1 MTPPAPAAQ
10 GMTPGRPQPIGATWT
25 GDGVNF
31 ALFSAH
37 AEAVDLCLFDAAG
50 RRELARIP
58 LPGKTGDTW
67 HGFLPG
73 VGPGLVYG
81 YRAHGRY
88 APRQGHRFNKHKLLL
103 DPHARALVGALR
115 YGNEIYG
122 YARGRAEEW
131 RQDISDSASSVLKA
145 RVVDPNAFDWRGDR
159 PPGTPLDRT
168 VIYELHTKGFTRLHP
183 EVPPHLRGTYL
194 GLVQPAI
201 LDYLVGLGVTAVE
214 LMPVQQFVA
223 EPHLHERGLGNYWG
237 YNTLAHFT
245 PHAGYALA
253 DPVREFREMVR
264 AMHDAGLEVILD
276 VVFNHTAEGGG
287 DGPTLSMRGIDN
299 LSYYRLQPDD
309 LRQHVNWT
317 GCGNTLN
324 LDHPEVL
331 RLVLDCLR
339 YWVAE
344 MHVDGFRFD
353 LATTLGRQGEGFE
366 REGRFFT
373 AVEQDPVLAGVKLI
387 AEPWDLGPDGYRLG
401 AFPRRWAEW
410 NDRFRDAVRGYWRGD
425 PAIVPRLVERLAGS
439 SDLFQLGGRGPPE
452 SINYVA
458 SHDGFTLRD
467 AVSYARKHNEANG
480 EDNRDG
486 DDHAVSWNQGAEGPT
501 GDEDIVRA
509 RYRQQR
515 NLLATLLLAQGVPM
529 LHAGDEFGRTQ
540 RGNNNAYCQDNEIS
554 WLDWRLAH
562 SNAALLNFVR
572 QLLRIRA
579 NNAVFR
585 RQSFLAGI
593 RREEGRFK
601 DVAWLKPDGVELH
614 QSDWFDPDL
623 RAFAMLL
630 DSTGLPPTQLDPELG
645 DSFLVLFNAS
655 AEPVEFKLPA
665 PITSQVWEVVLDTS
679 QEALTVPATGY
690 RQGHGYRLDR
700 NALALLADHAGT
712 VLETGAAGS

>member
-1 MTPPAPAAQ
+1 MRPTAPATH
-10 GMTPGRPQPIGATWT
+10 GLTPGRPLPMGASWT

-37 AEAVDLCLFDAAG
+37 AEAVDLCLFDASG

-58 LPGKTGDTW
+58 LPGRTGDTW

-73 VGPGLVYG
+73 AGPGLVYG
-81 YRAHGRY
+81 YRVHGRY

-103 DPHARALVGALR
+103 DPHARALVGSLR
-115 YGNEIYG
+115 YGSEIYG
-122 YARGRAEEW
+122 FTRGRAEEW
-131 RQDISDSASSVLKA
+131 RQDISDSASSVPKA
-145 RVVDPNAFDWRGDR
+145 RVVDPHAFDWRGDR
-159 PPGTPLDRT
+159 PPGTPMDRT
-168 VIYELHTKGFTRLHP
+168 VIYELHPKGFTRLHP

-194 GLVQPAI
+194 GLAQPAV

-214 LMPVQQFVA
+214 LMPVQQFIA
-223 EPHLHERGLGNYWG
+223 EPHLQERGLNNYWG
-237 YNTLAHFT
+237 YNSLAFFA

-276 VVFNHTAEGGG
+276 VVFNHTAEGGS

-299 LSYYRLQPDD
+299 LSYYRLEPND
-309 LRQHVNWT
+309 LRQNVNWT

-339 YWVAE
+339 YWVAD

-353 LATTLGRQGEGFE
+353 LATTLGRHGESFE

-387 AEPWDLGPDGYRLG
+387 AEPWDLGPHGYQLG

-425 PAIVPRLVERLAGS
+425 PAVVPRLVERLAGS
-439 SDLFQLGGRGPPE
+439 SDLFRLGGRGPPE

-458 SHDGFTLRD
+458 CHDGFTLRD

-480 EDNRDG
+480 EENRDG
-486 DDHAVSWNQGAEGPT
+486 DNHAVCWNNGAEGPT
-501 GDEDIVRA
+501 ADEEIVRA

-529 LHAGDEFGRTQ
+529 LQAGDEFGRTQ

-554 WLDWRLAH
+554 WVDWRLAN
-562 SNAALLNFVR
+562 SNAALLDFVR
-572 QLLRIRA
+572 RLLHIRA
-579 NNAVFR
+579 DNAVFR
-585 RQSFLAGI
+585 RQGFLAGI

-601 DVAWLKPDGVELH
+601 DVAWLKPDGGELR
-614 QSDWFDPDL
+614 QPDWFDPNL

-630 DSTGLPPTQLDPELG
+630 DSTGLPPTQLDPKIG
-645 DSFLVLFNAS
+645 DSFLVLFNAR
-655 AEPVEFKLPA
+655 AEPVEFTLPA
-665 PITSQVWEVVLDTS
+665 PITSEVWEVVLDTS
-679 QEALTVPATGY
+679 QEDLTVPATGY

-700 NALALLADHAGT
+700 NSLALLADHAGT
-712 VLETGAAGS
+712 VLETGAGRR

>member
-1 MTPPAPAAQ
+1 MTPTAPAAH
-10 GMTPGRPQPIGATWT
+10 GMSPGRPLPMGATWT

-37 AEAVDLCLFDAAG
+37 AEAVDLCLFDAGG

-58 LPGKTGDTW
+58 LPGRTGDTW

-73 VGPGLVYG
+73 AGPGLVYG

-115 YGNEIYG
+115 YGSEIYG
-122 YARGRAEEW
+122 FTRGRAEEW
-131 RQDISDSASSVLKA
+131 RQDISDSASSVPKA
-145 RVVDPNAFDWRGDR
+145 RVVDPHAFDWRGDR
-159 PPGTPLDRT
+159 PPGTPMDRT
-168 VIYELHTKGFTRLHP
+168 VIYELHPKGFTRLHP
-183 EVPPHLRGTYL
+183 DVPPHLRGTYV
-194 GLVQPAI
+194 GLAQPAV

-214 LMPVQQFVA
+214 LMPVQQFIT
-223 EPHLHERGLGNYWG
+223 EPHLHERGLSNYWG
-237 YNTLAHFT
+237 YNTLAFFA

-299 LSYYRLQPDD
+299 RSYYRLEPND
-309 LRQHVNWT
+309 LRQHTNWT

-339 YWVAE
+339 YWVAD

-366 REGRFFT
+366 REGRFFA
-373 AVEQDPVLAGVKLI
+373 AVEQDPMLAGVKLI
-387 AEPWDLGPDGYRLG
+387 AEPWDLGPQGYQLG

-425 PAIVPRLVERLAGS
+425 PAVVPRLVERLAGS
-439 SDLFQLGGRGPPE
+439 SDLFMLGGRGPPE

-458 SHDGFTLRD
+458 CHDGFTLRD

-486 DDHAVSWNQGAEGPT
+486 DDHTVTWNNGAEGPT
-501 GDEDIVRA
+501 ADQEIVRA

-529 LHAGDEFGRTQ
+529 LQAGDEFGRTQ

-554 WLDWRLAH
+554 WVDWRLAR
-562 SNAALLNFVR
+562 SNAALLDFVR
-572 QLLRIRA
+572 RLLRIRA
-579 NNAVFR
+579 GNAVFR
-585 RQSFLAGI
+585 RQSFLAGM

-601 DVAWLKPDGVELH
+601 DVAWLKPDGEEFR
-614 QSDWFDPDL
+614 QPDWFDPDL

-630 DSTGLPPTQLDPELG
+630 DSTGLPPTQLDPEVG
-645 DSFLVLFNAS
+645 DSFLVLFNS
-655 AEPVEFKLPA
+655 GAEAVEFTLPA

-700 NALALLADHAGT
+700 NSLALLADHAGT

>member
-1 MTPPAPAAQ
+1 MTPARATPA
-10 GMTPGRPQPIGATWT
+10 MTAGRPMPMGASWT

-31 ALFSAH
+31 ALFSAN
-37 AEAVDLCLFDAAG
+37 ADAVHLCLFDVSG

-58 LPGKTGDTW
+58 LPARTGDVW

-81 YRAHGRY
+81 YRVHGRY

-103 DPHARALVGALR
+103 DPHARGLVGELR
-115 YGNEIYG
+115 YGSEIYG
-122 YARGRAEEW
+122 FSRGAAEAW
-131 RQDISDSASSVLKA
+131 RQDISDSASSVPKA
-145 RVVDPNAFDWRGDR
+145 RVTDPHAFDWRGDR
-159 PPGTPLDRT
+159 PPRTPLDQT
-168 VIYELHTKGFTRLHP
+168 VIYELHVKGFTRLHP
-183 EVPPHLRGTYL
+183 DVPPHLRGTYL
-194 GLVQPAI
+194 GLAQPAV
-201 LDYLVGLGVTAVE
+201 LQYLVDLGITAVE
-214 LMPVQQFVA
+214 LMPVQQFIT
-223 EPHLHERGLGNYWG
+223 EPHLRERGLMNYWG
-237 YNTLAHFT
+237 YNTLAFFA

-253 DPVREFREMVR
+253 DPVREFRELVR
-264 AMHDAGLEVILD
+264 AMHGAGLEVILD
-276 VVFNHTAEGGG
+276 VVFNHTAEGGDG
-287 DGPTLSMRGIDN
+287 GPTLAMRGIDN
-299 LSYYRLQPDD
+299 LSYYRLVPDD
-309 LRQHVNWT
+309 LRQNINWT

-324 LDHPEVL
+324 MDHPEVL
-331 RLVLDCLR
+331 RMVLDCLR
-339 YWVAE
+339 YWVSD

-373 AVEQDPVLAGVKLI
+373 AIHQDPVLAGVKLI

-401 AFPRRWAEW
+401 SFPREWAEW

-425 PAIVPRLVERLAGS
+425 PAIVPRLAERLAGS
-439 SDLFQLGGRGPPE
+439 SDLFELGGRGPPE

-458 SHDGFTLRD
+458 CHDGFTLRD
-467 AVSYARKHNEANG
+467 AVSYVRKHNEANG
-480 EDNRDG
+480 EENRDG
-486 DDHAVSWNQGAEGPT
+486 DDHAVSWNSGAEGPT
-501 GDEDIVRA
+501 EDEEIIQL

-529 LHAGDEFGRTQ
+529 LQAGDEFGRTQ

-554 WLDWRLAH
+554 WVDWRLLR
-562 SNAALLNFVR
+562 SNAQLLDFVR

-585 RQSFLAGI
+585 RQSFLAGV

-601 DVAWLKPDGVELH
+601 DVAWLKPDGTELDER
-614 QSDWFDPDL
+614 DWHEPHL
-623 RAFAMLL
+623 RAFGMLL
-630 DSTGLPPTQLDPELG
+630 DSTGLPHTQLDPDVG

-655 AEPVEFKLPA
+655 AAPVEFTLPA

-679 QEALTVPATGY
+679 QDALTVPAEGY

-700 NALALLADHAGT
+700 HSLALLVDHG
-712 VLETGAAGS
+712 